1 MNNKIL
7 QLLDIETLKK
17 LLQIKIIRDYNNQQ
31 YYKFM
36 VIKNIINKESIIN
49 RFDDITTTEFKI
61 LLKILASQNDS
72 DIVNQVLNCI

>member
-1 MNNKIL
+1 
-7 QLLDIETLKK
+7 
-17 LLQIKIIRDYNNQQ
+17 
-31 YYKFM
+31 M